1 MQCASS
7 CMETQSKYSM
17 TKSVNDSPPTMC
29 NTLLCSIYSAI
40 GRPSLWGAPG
50 MDTSLKGVCY
60 GIFELHFFHDL
71 NPSRPL
77 INMLKYFRIQFRFR
91 WYIRILS
98 KLRGVHH
105 TAESSTSVC
114 IISLSQAPRCTSHH
128 RVKWFLTNSAVC
140 IPPRSRALRCALY
153 LGVWLHGVMH
163 IAPCTYLTK
172 CLFWSEVL
180 QMLFLCDAWRY

>member
-1 MQCASS
+1 MQYLQCDPPPL
-7 CMETQSKYSM
+7 T
-17 TKSVNDSPPTMC
+17 VGSPRDGH
-29 NTLLCSIYSAI
+29 L
-40 GRPSLWGAPG
+40 
-50 MDTSLKGVCY
+50 LKGSVLRD
-60 GIFELHFFHDL
+60 FWAPFFHDL

-77 INMLKYFRIQFRFR
+77 INMLKYFRIRFRFR
-91 WYIRILS
+91 WYIRILK